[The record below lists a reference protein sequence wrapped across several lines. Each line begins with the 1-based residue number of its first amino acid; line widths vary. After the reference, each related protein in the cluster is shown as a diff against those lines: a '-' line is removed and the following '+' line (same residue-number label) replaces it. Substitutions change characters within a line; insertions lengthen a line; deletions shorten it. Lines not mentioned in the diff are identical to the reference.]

1 LGLRGVT
8 CYFRRCQVEADRAF
22 YGGLGNMPQNPM
34 QDKFAQWSA
43 LVGGLAHELKNP
55 LSTMNINLQL
65 LREDWAEE
73 RGPLAN
79 RSVRK
84 IDVMLQES
92 HRLEQMLSDFLR
104 LTSPAPLDLK
114 ILDPSHLLED
124 VFDFMSSELRKNNI
138 DVDMQ
143 LDSGLGG
150 VSADENLLR
159 QALINLVKNSMDAID
174 DNGGTISAHTRSKD
188 GNVLIEIIDTGC
200 GMSEETL
207 AQVFRYYYST
217 KSNGTGLGLPMVDR
231 LMARH
236 GGEVLC
242 ESSLGRGTKF
252 TLVLPRD
259 NGGAE

>member
-1 LGLRGVT
+1 MDGRNRGS
-8 CYFRRCQVEADRAF
+8 ES
-22 YGGLGNMPQNPM
+22 MPQNPI

-73 RGPLAN
+73 GGALAN

-114 ILDPSHLLED
+114 VIDPSRLLED
-124 VFDFMSSELRKNNI
+124 VFNFMSSELRKNNI
-138 DVDMQ
+138 DVELQ
-143 LDSGLGG
+143 LDSNLDG

-159 QALINLVKNSMDAID
+159 QALINLVKNSMEAIGD
-174 DNGGTISAHTRSKD
+174 SGGTISAHTRLEH

-200 GMSEETL
+200 GMNEETL
-207 AQVFRYYYST
+207 AQIFRYYYST

-231 LMARH
+231 LIARH

-252 TLVLPRD
+252 TLSLPR
-259 NGGAE
+259 NGGGEE